1 MLPSPA
7 EEYVVPLSIL
17 VAATV
22 DLWSNGAVQNDP
34 LEFQPIRVVVL
45 MVKSLEP
52 CYCCPSEYIYF

>member
-34 LEFQPIRVVVL
+34 LEFQLIRVVVL

-52 CYCCPSEYIYF
+52 CYCCSSEYIYF